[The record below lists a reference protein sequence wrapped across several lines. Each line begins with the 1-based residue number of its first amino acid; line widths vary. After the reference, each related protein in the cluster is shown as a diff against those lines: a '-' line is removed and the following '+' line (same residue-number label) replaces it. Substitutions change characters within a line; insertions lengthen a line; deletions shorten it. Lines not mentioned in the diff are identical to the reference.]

1 MSAGETRAVDQ
12 KPLWGLASLAVCDLV
27 TVNSR
32 CNNVR
37 YSDILDVAMTSC
49 CTVLVHTQYN
59 DILDVAIIAI
69 ILQSIW

>member
-1 MSAGETRAVDQ
+1 MQ
-12 KPLWGLASLAVCDLV
+12 LAQYTCRGG